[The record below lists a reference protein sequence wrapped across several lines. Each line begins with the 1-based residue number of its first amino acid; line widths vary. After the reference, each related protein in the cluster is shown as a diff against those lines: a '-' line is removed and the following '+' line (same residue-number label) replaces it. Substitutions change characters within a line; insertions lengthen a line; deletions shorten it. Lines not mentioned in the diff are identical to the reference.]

1 MRGFSKELMFVKI
14 YVINNICFD
23 IGWII
28 LRRFCIRNGFEKIS
42 MIRSKMLIDFIDFKN
57 FFCLVFKIVLDIVEF
72 DVFKWC
78 FLKMIIVE

>member
-42 MIRSKMLIDFIDFKN
+42 MIRSKMLIDFIDLEN
-57 FFCLVFKIVLDIVEF
+57 FFCLIVRMVLEVVDIF
-72 DVFKWC
+72 
-78 FLKMIIVE
+78 I

>member
-1 MRGFSKELMFVKI
+1 MNEIFLGKGLNILKKLCIIIGFDRMNKV
-14 YVINNICFD
+14 
-23 IGWII
+23 
-28 LRRFCIRNGFEKIS
+28 
-42 MIRSKMLIDFIDFKN
+42 RSKILIDFIDFKN